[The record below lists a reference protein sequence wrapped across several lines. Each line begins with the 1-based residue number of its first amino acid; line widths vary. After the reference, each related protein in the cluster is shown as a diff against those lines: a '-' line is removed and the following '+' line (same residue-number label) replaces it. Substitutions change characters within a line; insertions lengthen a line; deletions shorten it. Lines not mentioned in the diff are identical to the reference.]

1 MADGHGGKRTPDHPA
16 VVSGP
21 GAHSRRTDGGP
32 GAKQVLS
39 AAPDQEYGAMT
50 QQLNDQRTAPM
61 AGATPLPPAAPVPT
75 GQGAPAQ
82 GPAFSGSGFADPSTR
97 PNEPVT
103 QGADAGPGAG
113 PEAMSFAPPT
123 GAAGM
128 GPTTG
133 AMTRMLQG
141 LAATDSTGVL
151 AALLQNAQARGV

>member
-16 VVSGP
+16 PVSGP

-39 AAPDQEYGAMT
+39 AAPDQEYGAMK
-50 QQLNDQRTAPM
+50 QQLNDERTAPM

-75 GQGAPAQ
+75 AGGGSAAQAPT
-82 GPAFSGSGFADPSTR
+82 FSGSGFAAPSTR
-97 PNEPVT
+97 PDEPVT
-103 QGADAGPGAG
+103 HGADAGPGAG
-113 PEAMSFAPPT
+113 PEAMSFPPPT
-123 GAAGM
+123 
-128 GPTTG
+128 PTTMAPATG

>member
-16 VVSGP
+16 PVSGP

-39 AAPDQEYGAMT
+39 VAPDQEYGAMK
-50 QQLNDQRTAPM
+50 QQLNDQRIAPM
-61 AGATPLPPAAPVPT
+61 AGATPLPPTPISGGGAA
-75 GQGAPAQ
+75 QAPQ
-82 GPAFSGSGFADPSTR
+82 SPAFSGSGFAAPSTR
-97 PNEPVT
+97 PDEPVT
-103 QGADAGPGAG
+103 HGADAGPGAG
-113 PEAMSFAPPT
+113 PEAMSFPPPT
-123 GAAGM
+123 
-128 GPTTG
+128 PTTMAPATG